1 MHSAP
6 FLVGRTLAL
15 ADTLHKE
22 YCRHVRNNQIPP
34 QLLGNAIMQVALD
47 NPVSG
52 LARLSA
58 RIGPYQAW
66 ANTADGEGV
75 GLAKWALAQLGRVT
89 KELGSIPLA
98 AESDNAARAQML
110 LGYLARATED
120 SGEPRAT
127 ATVAWGDK
135 EATNG

>member
-22 YCRHVRNNQIPP
+22 YCRHVRKNQIPP
-34 QLLGNAIMQVALD
+34 QLLGNAIMQVALE

-75 GLAKWALAQLGRVT
+75 GLAKWTLAQLGRVT
-89 KELGSIPLA
+89 EELGSIPLA
-98 AESDNAARAQML
+98 AKRDNVARAQIL
-110 LGYLARATED
+110 LGYLARVVENSTE
-120 SGEPRAT
+120 PTAT
-127 ATVAWGDK
+127 AVGGDK